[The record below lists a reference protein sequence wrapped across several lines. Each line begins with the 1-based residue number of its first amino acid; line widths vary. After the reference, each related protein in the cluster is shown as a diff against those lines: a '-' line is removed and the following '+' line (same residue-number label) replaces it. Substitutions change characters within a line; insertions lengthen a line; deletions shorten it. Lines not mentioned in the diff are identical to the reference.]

1 VEGAFIGG
9 TISEERYCHTVTL
22 RQLRGEGG
30 TSGDRHAGTH
40 NAVGS
45 EHADT
50 EIGDVHGTAL
60 AVTVA
65 VTAAKQLGHHAF
77 QVGPFGDSVAMPTMR
92 ADDLVVPA
100 QSGTDSHRYRFLA
113 KVGVY
118 DTRNVPS
125 VKFFHRPVVKGTDG
139 RHQAI
144 HGEELLRLEGHGRLL
159 S

>member
-1 VEGAFIGG
+1 MEGAFIGG
-9 TISEERYCHTVTL
+9 AIPEERHGHTVAL
-22 RQLRGEGG
+22 RQLRGEGS

-50 EIGDVHGTAL
+50 EIGNVHGTTL

-65 VTAAKQLGHHAF
+65 VAAAKQLGHHAF
-77 QVGPFGDSVAMPTMR
+77 QVGSFGDSVAMPTVC

-100 QSGTDSHRYRFLA
+100 QSGTDSHRDRFLA
-113 KVGVY
+113 KIGVHN
-118 DTRNVPS
+118 TGNIPS
-125 VKFFHRPVVKGTDG
+125 MKFFHCPIVKGANG

-144 HGEELLRLEGHGRLL
+144 HGE
-159 S
+159 